1 MAGRGMRPVP
11 PTALAST
18 RPAPGAAGS
27 VRAHYRSGH
36 DDLAEDFF
44 GPCLASANLYRRAT
58 GYFSSG
64 ALLTWADG
72 LRRLGNG
79 REFEVRLI
87 ASPELS
93 AADRATLRDLD
104 DEGRRSALR
113 QVLAEA
119 ILGEIEELARAPG
132 DPAVRARV
140 FAWLV
145 ATDRLRIRF
154 AFPEHVEDAGL
165 FHEKMGV
172 FDLDG
177 GAQVAFTG
185 SANETG
191 RGHRRNY
198 ESIDVYRSW
207 LDGEAARVATKV
219 EQFDEAWD
227 GNAPGLQVLAPSPE
241 VVARLRAVAG
251 DRPPPSS
258 LPSPALDMRWSH
270 QEEAVDAFMETRAG
284 VLEMATGTGKTRT
297 ALKIL
302 ARLIAEG
309 KIDTAVVATDGTDLL
324 DQWAAELEA
333 WSVGTGAGWLVFRQY
348 ERNRG
353 LGEYVLDPARALL
366 VISRPQL
373 RRLLD
378 RLGQGVARRALIVHD
393 EVHGLGGPSLVA
405 GLGGCHASFQ
415 WRLGLS
421 ATPERAYDAVGNDF
435 IRAEIG
441 PTVYRFSLE
450 AAIARGVLAEFEYLP
465 LPYDLTPGDRE
476 RLQGIYARKSARLRE
491 GNPMGD
497 EEFWTEISKV
507 YKTAEM
513 KPDVFRKFLVDRP
526 ETLERS
532 IVFVENRE
540 FGERVLEIVDAH
552 THRYRT
558 YYAEDDR
565 EHLVAFAKGEIDT
578 LITCHRISQ
587 GIDIRSLRT
596 VVLFASSRAR
606 LETVQRI
613 GRCLRADPGRPEKR
627 ALVVDFVRPPAPGDV
642 VLNADQDRAAWLTRL
657 SLVRKGDEHGIG

>member
-1 MAGRGMRPVP
+1 MAGRGMRPDP
-11 PTALAST
+11 STAPTSEDRVHGLV
-18 RPAPGAAGS
+18 GS
-27 VRAHYRSGH
+27 VRAHYRSGR

-44 GPCLASANLYRRAT
+44 GPCIASANLYRRAT

-64 ALLTWADG
+64 ALLTWTDG
-72 LRRLGNG
+72 LLRLASG
-79 REFEVRLI
+79 RDFEVRLI

-93 AADRATLRDLD
+93 SADRATLRDLD
-104 DEGRRSALR
+104 DEQRRSSLR
-113 QVLAEA
+113 QVVAEA
-119 ILGEIEELARAPG
+119 MLQEIVELARSPG
-132 DPAVRARV
+132 DPSARARV
-140 FAWLV
+140 FAWLL

-177 GAQVAFTG
+177 GERIAFTG

-198 ESIDVYRSW
+198 ESIDVFRSW
-207 LDGEAARVATKV
+207 VDAEAARVATKV

-227 GNAPGLQVLAPSPE
+227 GKAPGLQVLAPSPE
-241 VVARLRAVAG
+241 VIARLRAVAG
-251 DRPPPSS
+251 ERAPSS
-258 LPSPALDMRWSH
+258 LPSTPPDRRWSH
-270 QEEAVDAFMETRAG
+270 QEEAVEAFMEVGAG

-309 KIDTAVVATDGTDLL
+309 NIDTAVIATDGTDLL

-333 WSVGTGAGWLVFRQY
+333 WSVEADRGWLVFRQY
-348 ERNRG
+348 ERHRG
-353 LGEYVLDPARALL
+353 IGEYVLDPVRALM
-366 VISRPQL
+366 VVSRSQL

-378 RLGQGVARRALIVHD
+378 RLGRGIGRRGLIVHD
-393 EVHGLGGPSLVA
+393 EVHGLGGPSLVSE
-405 GLGGCHASFQ
+405 LGGRHADFR

-421 ATPERAYDAVGNDF
+421 ATPDRAYDQAGNDF
-435 IRAEIG
+435 ILAEIG
-441 PTVYRFSLE
+441 PPLYRFPLE

-465 LPYDLTPGDRE
+465 LTYDLTTGDRE
-476 RLQGIYARKSARLRE
+476 RLQGVYARKSARLRD
-491 GNPMGD
+491 GNPMSN

-513 KPDVFRKFLVDRP
+513 KPEVYKRFLVDRP
-526 ETLERS
+526 ETLDRS
-532 IVFVENRE
+532 IVFVETRE
-540 FGERVLEIVDAH
+540 YGEQVLEIVDAH

-578 LITCHRISQ
+578 LVTCHRISQ

-596 VVLFASSRAR
+596 VVLFASARAR

-613 GRCLRADPGRPEKR
+613 GRCLRADPGHPDKR
-627 ALVVDFVRPPAPGDV
+627 ALVVDFVRPPAPGDTV
-642 VLNADQDRAAWLTRL
+642 PNADQDRAAWLTQL
-657 SLVRKGDEHGIG
+657 SLVRKGDAYGAG